1 MLLLIILLILNKNPL
16 SFNPKLDRNKTDLR
30 RFKPNSC
37 AVLFNEQLNPSKL
50 LRLEDTTPLSF
61 NPKLDRNKTDLRRF
75 KPNSCAVL
83 FNEQLNPSKLLRL
96 EDTTNRHRG
105 HKQKFRSD
113 RLIFIILLSLK

>member
-1 MLLLIILLILNKNPL
+1 MPRVFVALM
-16 SFNPKLDRNKTDLR
+16 DRD
-30 RFKPNSC
+30 
-37 AVLFNEQLNPSKL
+37 
-50 LRLEDTTPLSF
+50 
-61 NPKLDRNKTDLRRF
+61 KTDLRRF